1 MTKKLDVSIKN
12 WYISKYPSDEV
23 GNALSPTVTFHDLND
38 LLNSGKGD
46 VYFLL
51 GGNADTNVR
60 ERCFEKLCELTN
72 QTYNEVYNKWVEC
85 GNIKDYTSNFLYKI
99 NLKKFRDSFDSC
111 DLTML
116 DYIKDYI
123 TPDLEELY
131 YEVLEYNEIYANG
144 WTIQELFKMGKND
157 SYWIERAEKFIKK
170 HNVPKK
176 DYNEYTKYFDDYC
189 SLRNKLLEE
198 LGLYRYIDDDL
209 TIDKIPKHGFL
220 ESDTMTRVKDIKEGN
235 SYTVARVMNFGN
247 CIELHYY
254 PNGTAEIECG
264 YKYSHGYWKSVIK
277 EAPWFNLKMT
287 DKEISE
293 KLYNI
298 FEKEFGL
305 DKLEL
310 KKEKEMEMEI

>member
-116 DYIKDYI
+116 DYIKQQKVVNQIYVFS
-123 TPDLEELY
+123 LKKFLY
-131 YEVLEYNEIYANG
+131 KVYL
-144 WTIQELFKMGKND
+144 ELFLKRWVKQ
-157 SYWIERAEKFIKK
+157 S
-170 HNVPKK
+170 
-176 DYNEYTKYFDDYC
+176 
-189 SLRNKLLEE
+189 SL
-198 LGLYRYIDDDL
+198 
-209 TIDKIPKHGFL
+209 
-220 ESDTMTRVKDIKEGN
+220 
-235 SYTVARVMNFGN
+235 
-247 CIELHYY
+247 
-254 PNGTAEIECG
+254 
-264 YKYSHGYWKSVIK
+264 
-277 EAPWFNLKMT
+277 
-287 DKEISE
+287 
-293 KLYNI
+293 
-298 FEKEFGL
+298 
-305 DKLEL
+305 
-310 KKEKEMEMEI
+310 